1 MINSLDRI
9 SVATS
14 DLERS
19 KKIFNDFFDSSPAF
33 EVEEKN
39 IGYKSLIYNFE
50 NTRLELISH
59 LESKENSELSNF
71 FYDNPNGGLFG
82 FSLRCENKEI
92 FEKMKES
99 STIEIVETTEGNK
112 ITFQTNDLKQSKKF
126 KLSLNHYDSPL
137 PNKNIDSDLF
147 SLEHLVVRTNN

>member
-19 KKIFNDFFDSSPAF
+19 KKTFNDFFDSSPAF

-50 NTRLELISH
+50 NCFQIFKFCSQNV
-59 LESKENSELSNF
+59 SFPCFLSFWWFWN
-71 FYDNPNGGLFG
+71 
-82 FSLRCENKEI
+82 I
-92 FEKMKES
+92 F
-99 STIEIVETTEGNK
+99 TIFV
-112 ITFQTNDLKQSKKF
+112 
-126 KLSLNHYDSPL
+126 
-137 PNKNIDSDLF
+137 
-147 SLEHLVVRTNN
+147 

>member
-19 KKIFNDFFDSSPAF
+19 KKTFNDFFDSSPTF

-39 IGYKSLIYNFE
+39 LGYKSLIYNFE
-50 NTRLELISH
+50 NTRFELISH

-71 FYDNPNGGLFG
+71 FIDNPNGGLYG
-82 FSLRCENKEI
+82 FCLLY
-92 FEKMKES
+92 
-99 STIEIVETTEGNK
+99 T
-112 ITFQTNDLKQSKKF
+112 
-126 KLSLNHYDSPL
+126 SPS
-137 PNKNIDSDLF
+137 PRD
-147 SLEHLVVRTNN
+147 

>member
-39 IGYKSLIYNFE
+39 LGYKSLIYNFE
-50 NTRLELISH
+50 NLGFLLTTSY
-59 LESKENSELSNF
+59 F
-71 FYDNPNGGLFG
+71 VFNPKKYIVKVDIKT
-82 FSLRCENKEI
+82 NKP
-92 FEKMKES
+92 
-99 STIEIVETTEGNK
+99 TIK
-112 ITFQTNDLKQSKKF
+112 
-126 KLSLNHYDSPL
+126 
-137 PNKNIDSDLF
+137 
-147 SLEHLVVRTNN
+147 VV

>member
-19 KKIFNDFFDSSPAF
+19 KKTFNDFFDSTPTF

-39 IGYKSLIYNFE
+39 LGYKSLIYNFE

-59 LESKENSELSNF
+59 LESEENSELSNF
-71 FYDNPNGGLFG
+71 FIDNPNGGLYG
-82 FSLRCENKEI
+82 FSLQCEIK
-92 FEKMKES
+92 KS
-99 STIEIVETTEGNK
+99 
-112 ITFQTNDLKQSKKF
+112 LKK
-126 KLSLNHYDSPL
+126 
-137 PNKNIDSDLF
+137 
-147 SLEHLVVRTNN
+147 

>member
-19 KKIFNDFFDSSPAF
+19 KKTFNDFFDSSPAF

-50 NTRLELISH
+50 NTRFELISH
-59 LESKENSELSNF
+59 LEKNQLSMSMSN
-71 FYDNPNGGLFG
+71 
-82 FSLRCENKEI
+82 
-92 FEKMKES
+92 
-99 STIEIVETTEGNK
+99 
-112 ITFQTNDLKQSKKF
+112 
-126 KLSLNHYDSPL
+126 
-137 PNKNIDSDLF
+137 
-147 SLEHLVVRTNN
+147 